1 MSKKKILIIALVIVV
16 LGAGIYFFG
25 LWYSKESAPK
35 EIRVQ
40 DNLAS
45 NQQNVPANGSITE
58 NKLPSLSA
66 EEITKNELTP
76 IARSFI
82 ERYGSYTKENA
93 IISLQELSESMTPKL
108 VKQSEAVINQNKTDF
123 QEITTKVISYNWQKI
138 EENNAVFE
146 AVCQQKEIRSGQES
160 ISYKNVVLY
169 FVKES
174 AQWKVDDIVFSNKD

>member
-40 DNLAS
+40 DNLAN

-58 NKLPSLSA
+58 NKLPLLSA
-66 EEITKNELTP
+66 EEIIKNELTP

-82 ERYGSYTKENA
+82 ERYGSYNE
-93 IISLQELSESMTPKL
+93 E
-108 VKQSEAVINQNKTDF
+108 NKTVNF
-123 QEITTKVISYNWQKI
+123 Q
-138 EENNAVFE
+138 
-146 AVCQQKEIRSGQES
+146 
-160 ISYKNVVLY
+160 
-169 FVKES
+169 
-174 AQWKVDDIVFSNKD
+174 